1 MQHYGSANMGYDE
14 SGYFGCPGAEAF
26 GMDTVVIGNVDTGNS
41 SSVDLLQGP
50 AGSTTFSGNL
60 DRLLVSAAANFPGLG
75 DQLSGGIHDSGL
87 LVDSMNLAA
96 GAFTNELNSIS
107 SVNFEVG
114 SDDHSLL
121 LQEMLQQQQQQ
132 SQPQSQISQ
141 VSHEGEQVVASAW
154 EDSLHVLQEMLLLQQ
169 QQQAQQ
175 LYHSQAAEQVIFNHA
190 TATATP
196 QTLDRAASGGGNYPG
211 ESELL
216 SLLQL
221 PRTAFSGLQPNSS
234 GSGYASNSRALK
246 SSSMYNNAGPPTGCI
261 SSAAPLNTGDHF
273 YETRRSLHGLPLN
286 SQQQGGVHT
295 ASPQSS
301 TSFFHGLP
309 RPVTDTLQAG
319 SASNNSVQVL
329 TRQAAGAQ
337 LLVDLEQEKLDEE
350 GKLAAS
356 PFGSK
361 RDGSS
366 TAAGLAKGSSDQVRG
381 VNHFATERQ
390 RREFLNEKYQTLR
403 SLVPNPSK
411 ADRASIVADA
421 IDYVKELKRTV
432 QELQLLVQ
440 EKRRARGLGGG
451 HHGAGVRGL
460 DCKRRRIMKSATD
473 QAAKLGNVDS
483 FSVDA
488 GTHLRSSWL
497 QRTSHN
503 GTHVDV
509 RIVHD
514 EVTIKISQ
522 RRRRNCLMDVIVAL
536 QELRLDLLQASGA
549 NIGEH
554 DVFFFNTKIIEG
566 SSTFAGYIAAKL
578 VDAVDRRP

>member
-1 MQHYGSANMGYDE
+1 M
-14 SGYFGCPGAEAF
+14 
-26 GMDTVVIGNVDTGNS
+26 
-41 SSVDLLQGP
+41 
-50 AGSTTFSGNL
+50 
-60 DRLLVSAAANFPGLG
+60 
-75 DQLSGGIHDSGL
+75 
-87 LVDSMNLAA
+87 
-96 GAFTNELNSIS
+96 
-107 SVNFEVG
+107 
-114 SDDHSLL
+114 
-121 LQEMLQQQQQQ
+121 
-132 SQPQSQISQ
+132 
-141 VSHEGEQVVASAW
+141 
-154 EDSLHVLQEMLLLQQ
+154 LQEMLLLQQQ

-175 LYHSQAAEQVIFNHA
+175 LYHSQAAEQVIFDHA

-196 QTLDRAASGGGNYPG
+196 QTLDRAANGGGNYPG

-273 YETRRSLHGLPLN
+273 YDTRRSLHGLPLH

-319 SASNNSVQVL
+319 SASNNSAQVL

-350 GKLAAS
+350 GKLGAS

-411 ADRASIVADA
+411 VHNQR
-421 IDYVKELKRTV
+421 ENP
-432 QELQLLVQ
+432 
-440 EKRRARGLGGG
+440 GLN
-451 HHGAGVRGL
+451 VRP
-460 DCKRRRIMKSATD
+460 CKRSRPFRRFNLCRNYLFCFRQD
-473 QAAKLGNVDS
+473 
-483 FSVDA
+483 
-488 GTHLRSSWL
+488 
-497 QRTSHN
+497 
-503 GTHVDV
+503 
-509 RIVHD
+509 RIAFYH
-514 EVTIKISQ
+514 
-522 RRRRNCLMDVIVAL
+522 
-536 QELRLDLLQASGA
+536 
-549 NIGEH
+549 
-554 DVFFFNTKIIEG
+554 
-566 SSTFAGYIAAKL
+566 
-578 VDAVDRRP
+578 